1 MSWVETSDGV
11 AIFCSMFFFFF
22 FENLCSMLFIYLFL
36 IGKYEFYLFIYF

>member
-11 AIFCSMFFFFF
+11 AIFCSMFFFF
-22 FENLCSMLFIYLFL
+22 ENLRSMLFIYLFL